1 MDSSI
6 NFQLIVKK
14 YYERKVEMIF
24 CKYSLAEKDFSKE
37 KRGPS
42 PSILKTAITFLSLV
56 VLFYFGT
63 SLHDE

>member
-24 CKYSLAEKDFSKE
+24 CKYSLAEKDFLKE
-37 KRGPS
+37 KRGLAP
-42 PSILKTAITFLSLV
+42 L
-56 VLFYFGT
+56 Y
-63 SLHDE
+63 